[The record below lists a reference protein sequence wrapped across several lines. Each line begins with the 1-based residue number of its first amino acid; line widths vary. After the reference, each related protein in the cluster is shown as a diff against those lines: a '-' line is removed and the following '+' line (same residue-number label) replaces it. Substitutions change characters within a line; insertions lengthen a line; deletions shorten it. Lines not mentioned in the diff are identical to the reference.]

1 MTVTMYDTQYPS
13 IVPATA
19 ALVVAYPDGPVGDSY
34 TDAKRIFGSRAHS
47 ITWTGVDADMADVEI
62 WSSFPEPKLAAWVK
76 AQHKRGV
83 PRPVIYTPL
92 FQWEHAKALV
102 AGLVVSWW
110 VPDWTGKPHAIKGA
124 DAVQYGAQASPN
136 GPMITDPTK
145 AAGKTYDL
153 SLVQP
158 SFPFYPDQ
166 WPLREGITG
175 ILVKN
180 LQEFLNKRS
189 MGAGVPDGVFG
200 AMTKAAVAKAQVTYH
215 QRGVEAGICN
225 KDLYSKLE
233 YRAPGA

>member
-1 MTVTMYDTQYPS
+1 MTAIMYDTQYPS
-13 IVPATA
+13 IVPRNAE
-19 ALVVAYPDGPVGDSY
+19 LVVCYPDGNIGNSY
-34 TDAKRIFGSRAHS
+34 SKAVAIFGSRAHS
-47 ITWTGVDADMADVEI
+47 ITWTGVNADMADVEI
-62 WSSFPEPKLAAWVK
+62 WSSFPEAKLAAWVK
-76 AQHKRGV
+76 AQQARGV

-102 AGLVVSWW
+102 SGLVVSWW

-124 DAVQYGAQASPN
+124 DAVQYGAQAHPG

-145 AAGKTYDL
+145 AAGQTYDL

-158 SFPFYPDQ
+158 SFPFYPNQ

-180 LQEFLNKRS
+180 LQTFLNKRS
-189 MGAGVPDGVFG
+189 MGAGTPDGVFG
-200 AMTKAAVAKAQVTYH
+200 PNTKKAVVKAQVAYH

-225 KDLYSKLE
+225 KDLYAKLE
-233 YRAPGA
+233 YEGP